1 MLAYLPYMDPM
12 GYVPFPCFVGMGL
25 SENACDTELL
35 EQTSQNSNIAL
46 DVFLKC
52 EHHDQL

>member
-1 MLAYLPYMDPM
+1 MLAYLPYMHPM

-46 DVFLKC
+46 DVF
-52 EHHDQL
+52 